1 MLKILVV
8 TSCTGEKKYHPEH
21 QLVQADF
28 LDGKS
33 LRVREK
39 KLAEFL
45 LPAGEMYTGM
55 QHLRLMEG
63 VAALRGAGIT
73 VDVAIV
79 SAGYGL
85 ISETRKIAPYEVTFN
100 SMRGPEI
107 DEWAIRL
114 GIHDALVRTLA
125 GYDLVFFLLGDKYL
139 RAAALRDYRPHQ
151 GQTLLFFASGT
162 SRKSLPCGAGIAS
175 VELGNADARRFGY
188 GLVGLKGELFR
199 RLASGVTRDATLF
212 SRLHNAPASFA
223 ETLDAVCLPSG
234 ASAPAP
240 SQTLLFELPEPAE
253 KPKRKSRK
261 PASPAFLIPHS
272 EWAAN
277 YSPHMKYFIP
287 EWDDLVDPN
296 YDFLTDTPTPNH
308 DPYRDDVYSHEI
320 YDRPNYDG
328 ILVSKVIVEANKR
341 KKALMEQK
349 GVHQFIRFDS
359 ARPVMGDCGAFDYV
373 DETDPP
379 YETTEIL
386 DYYQRLGFDI
396 GVSIDHLIV
405 GKYAADPDERQRRY
419 DLTRRN
425 AADFLARHKAGGY
438 TFLPSGIAQGWD
450 PKSYRDAVADLIDMG
465 YRHISIGGLVRT
477 RTQDIIEILR
487 TIRPLVPD
495 YLQMHL
501 FGIARPDALEPFRQL
516 GVSAMDSARH
526 LRRAWLGDGDNYY
539 GVNGKKYAAFRI
551 PPVEG
556 HGVRVKKIVA
566 EGRATLEECTRLEKD
581 ALDALRQFDQGLL
594 PIPDTLHALFAYD
607 EVLGDNREVH
617 RECYEELLTDKPW
630 QQCPCPICRSIGIDV
645 VLFRG
650 NNRNRRRGFHNTFVF
665 YRDLKTLYPDD

>member
-1 MLKILVV
+1 MLKTIVI
-8 TSCTGEKKYHPEH
+8 TSCTGEKKFHPEN
-21 QLVQADF
+21 QLVQDDF
-28 LDGKS
+28 LDGKA

-63 VAALRGAGIT
+63 VAALRGAGIP

-85 ISETRKIAPYEVTFN
+85 IPESRKIAPYEVTFN
-100 SMRGPEI
+100 TMKGPEV

-114 GIHDALVRTLA
+114 GIHDDLVRTLE
-125 GYDLVFFLLGDKYL
+125 GYDLVFVLLGDKYL
-139 RAAALRDYRPHQ
+139 RAAALRDYRPRP
-151 GQTLLFFASGT
+151 GQTLLFFASGM
-162 SRKSLPCGAGIAS
+162 SRKALPHGDGIVS
-175 VELGNADARRFGY
+175 IELGNADARSFGY
-188 GLVGLKGELFR
+188 GLVGLKGYLFKKLAETAAHDAALLDRLHDDPKALFVTLDTFR
-199 RLASGVTRDATLF
+199 RPAV
-212 SRLHNAPASFA
+212 AP
-223 ETLDAVCLPSG
+223 D
-234 ASAPAP
+234 SAQP
-240 SQTLLFELPEPAE
+240 LLFKLPEPVSL
-253 KPKRKSRK
+253 PKKKTAKR
-261 PASPAFLIPHS
+261 PAPEIIIPHS

-296 YDFLTDTPTPNH
+296 YDFLTDTPTPDH
-308 DPYRDDVYSHEI
+308 DAYRDDVYAHEI
-320 YDRPNYDG
+320 YPTPNYDG
-328 ILVSKVIVEANKR
+328 ILVSKVIVEKNKH
-341 KKALMEQK
+341 KKAIMGQK
-349 GVHQFIRFDS
+349 GVHQFLRFDPQ
-359 ARPVMGDCGAFDYV
+359 RPIMGDCGAFDYV
-373 DETDPP
+373 DEPEPP
-379 YETTEIL
+379 FTTSEIL
-386 DYYQRLGFDI
+386 DYYQSFGFNI

-425 AADFLARHKAGGY
+425 AADFLAKHKAGGY

-450 PKSYRDAVADLIDMG
+450 PKSYRDAVAELIEMG

-477 RTQDIIEILR
+477 RTPDIIEILK

-495 YLQMHL
+495 YLQIHL
-501 FGIARPDALEPFRQL
+501 FGIARPDALKPFREL
-516 GVSAMDSARH
+516 GVSAMDSSRH
-526 LRRAWLGDGDNYY
+526 LRRAWLGDGDNHY
-539 GVNGKKYAAFRI
+539 GINGKKYAAFRI

-566 EGRATLEECTRLEKD
+566 EGRATLEECAQLEKD
-581 ALDALRQFDQGLL
+581 ALDALRQFDKGRL

-607 EVLGDNREVH
+607 EVLGDNREGH

-630 QQCPCPICRSIGIDV
+630 QQCPCPVCRSLGIDV
-645 VLFRG
+645 IIFRG

-665 YRDLKTLYPDD
+665 YRDLKKLYPDE